1 MSFQELFRRRVPQVA
16 GVYLAAGWALIE
28 FTDWAVGRFA
38 LSGRVTD
45 MLIAL
50 LLFGLPLVIVFA
62 WRSGAEYGDPEG
74 PEQGIGVPAGAA
86 AGSAATQGEN
96 SVAVLPFANLSDSAD
111 NEYLSDGLSE
121 EIINA
126 LSRVTGLKVVSRT
139 SVFAW
144 KGKPGDVRE
153 IGRAL
158 GARSVL
164 EGSVQRAG
172 DRLRVTTRLVDVD
185 SGFQLWSGRYD
196 RSMEDIFAIEDEIA
210 GSVTRALRVLFEDE
224 GAEGSRARD
233 QPADVRAYDY
243 VLRGRQFFRR
253 TRKASLEFALE
264 MFQKAIEID
273 PDYVEARVGAAYS
286 GALLRMYYP
295 TVEGVLE
302 EADVQSQRAL
312 ELAPESSDANAA
324 RGFVQ
329 FQMGEVDA
337 AEESFGR
344 AMQLDPLQFESRYFL
359 GRIRFQ
365 QGRHEEAARLFDE
378 ALAAR
383 EDYQAAFFGAQ
394 AREALGQ
401 TDDATRHYRSALEV
415 AERHMDMNP
424 DDPRAATMRAVS
436 LCRLGRLEEGKEWAE
451 RALLIDPADAGVRY
465 NVACLFALEDAPE
478 RAIDCLEEAI
488 AAGFG
493 NREWI
498 RQDPDLEALRDHPR
512 FRDLVGG
519 LGDRLSE
526 PAE

>member
-1 MSFQELFRRRVPQVA
+1 MSFQELLRRRVPQVA
-16 GVYLAAGWALIE
+16 GVYLAAGWALLE
-28 FTDWAVGRFA
+28 FTDWAVGRFE

-45 MLIAL
+45 ILIAL
-50 LLFGLPLVIVFA
+50 VLFGLPLVIVFA
-62 WRSGAEYGDPEG
+62 WRLGAVEGDPEG
-74 PEQGIGVPAGAA
+74 PERSIDMSPADTGGSKAA
-86 AGSAATQGEN
+86 PGEN

-126 LSRVTGLKVVSRT
+126 LARVTGLKVVSRT

-185 SGFQLWSGRYD
+185 SGFQLWSGRFD

-210 GSVTRALRVLFEDE
+210 GSVTRALRVLLEQE
-224 GAEGSRARD
+224 ESTESRARN
-233 QPADVRAYDY
+233 QPSDVRAYDY

-264 MFQKAIEID
+264 MFRKAIEID
-273 PDYVEARVGAAYS
+273 PNYAEARVGAAYS

-302 EADVQSQRAL
+302 EADEQSQRAL
-312 ELAPESSDANAA
+312 ELAPESSDAHAA

-329 FQMGEVDA
+329 FQLGEFDA
-337 AEESFGR
+337 AEDSFGR
-344 AMQLDPLQFESRYFL
+344 AMRLDPLQFESRYFL

-365 QGRHEEAARLFDE
+365 QGRHEEAAQLFDE

-394 AREALGQ
+394 AREALGRSEA
-401 TDDATRHYRSALEV
+401 ATRHYRTALEV
-415 AERHMDMNP
+415 AERHMDLNP

-436 LCRLGRLEEGKEWAE
+436 LCRLGRLQEGKEWAE
-451 RALLIDPADAGVRY
+451 RALMIDPADAGVRY
-465 NVACLFALEDAPE
+465 NVACLFALQEEPE
-478 RAIDCLEEAI
+478 RAIECLEEAI

-498 RQDPDLEALRDHPR
+498 SQDPDLEALRDQPR
-512 FRDLVGG
+512 FQALVGG
-519 LGDRLSE
+519 LSEDISE

>member
-1 MSFQELFRRRVPQVA
+1 MSLQELLRRRVPQVA

-28 FTDWAVGRFA
+28 FTDWAVERFA

-50 LLFGLPLVIVFA
+50 LLFGLPLVLLFA
-62 WRSGAEYGDPEG
+62 WRAGAVDGDPEG
-74 PEQGIGVPAGAA
+74 PDHEIGLRPDGTPRSAA
-86 AGSAATQGEN
+86 AQGEN

-126 LSRVTGLKVVSRT
+126 LTRVAGLKVVSRT

-164 EGSVQRAG
+164 EGSVQRSEE
-172 DRLRVTTRLVDVD
+172 RLRVTTRLVDVD

-224 GAEGSRARD
+224 GTGPSPARD
-233 QPADVRAYDY
+233 QPSDIRAYDY

-264 MFQKAIEID
+264 MFRKAIEID
-273 PDYVEARVGAAYS
+273 PDYAEARVGAAYA

-295 TVEGVLE
+295 TVVGVLE
-302 EADVQSQRAL
+302 EADEQSRRAL
-312 ELAPESSDANAA
+312 ELAPGSSDAHAA

-329 FQMGEVDA
+329 FQLGELDA
-337 AEESFGR
+337 AEESFGQ
-344 AMQLDPLQFESRYFL
+344 AMRLDPLQFESRYFL

-378 ALAAR
+378 ALEAQ

-394 AREALGQ
+394 AREAQGH
-401 TDDATRHYRSALEV
+401 TEDATRHYKAALEV
-415 AERHMDMNP
+415 AERHMDLNP

-451 RALLIDPADAGVRY
+451 RALVIDPADAGVRY
-465 NVACLFALEDAPE
+465 NVACLFALEDEPE

-498 RQDPDLEALRDHPR
+498 GQDPDLAALRDDPR
-512 FRDLVGG
+512 FQELIGD
-519 LGDRLSE
+519 LGDRLSAPRE
-526 PAE
+526 